1 MHKHVVAREPGVDV
15 SNSCTIALYR
25 SQLCDRQ
32 CVNTATLDAMKAML
46 PDLFDGH
53 TSCRSL
59 KKFLLTKTKSP
70 RNEIDSNDSESQSE
84 TEVEMEFD
92 ENATACASLTGETLR
107 RSKRRV
113 TSKLVTP
120 RTRDCH
126 SSSPWTESHSRILQ
140 ADRECWRGR
149 QFQIARKREQRFSGK
164 KTQRDTVCKRDYTTW
179 KRRHSARK
187 SVAQGHTTNK
197 MSHGALMVLQ
207 EIDSSGRFIRWKRV
221 GAVGGSIPSQQ

>member
-1 MHKHVVAREPGVDV
+1 LGNDEIFDQRADEKLSEEQSMFFKGRDHRDQHSEECVHASVRGDHPPTYVVAREKGVDV

-32 CVNTATLDAMKAML
+32 CVPTATLDAMKAKL
-46 PDLFDGH
+46 PELFDGH

-59 KKFLLTKTKSP
+59 QKFLLTQTKSP

-126 SSSPWTESHSRILQ
+126 SSSPWTESHSRMLQ

-149 QFQIARKREQRFSGK
+149 QF
-164 KTQRDTVCKRDYTTW
+164 
-179 KRRHSARK
+179 
-187 SVAQGHTTNK
+187 
-197 MSHGALMVLQ
+197 
-207 EIDSSGRFIRWKRV
+207 
-221 GAVGGSIPSQQ
+221 